1 MAKKNKKNCYEFGSF
16 VKANASGIG
25 SAGQFAAGALDTFKN
40 PNKANIGLSA
50 GQGALSGAAAG
61 AALGPLGMA
70 GGALIGGISGLVG
83 GIKQKQQIDNQRDA
97 TYGDLRGQQANG
109 MTTTSVNPYGTQIY
123 ADGGKVQKNK
133 PIYVSDPNDPRLKS
147 YKDSLYL
154 HTLGNELNKVGKGLE
169 KFIPIKPGSKWDEV
183 LQKSTK
189 GNKGLLDNTNV
200 KGVNPKIKAFMNHYQ
215 KNGNKGI
222 LPERYNGYIYDPSQ
236 GVIDMVTGKAGLQ
249 MLGLMDQGDT
259 GATYK
264 LPQWKKPN
272 QPVTYKKPVIKK
284 AIINNFKTSVK
295 NPVNKVNDV
304 ETILTEQPVLD
315 FSQVEKA
322 DGSVGMWGNPIS
334 VPNPVNVTKNNP
346 IGYTD
351 HRGVRSGPRYQ
362 GTPANTKAVEAKEK
376 MLKAQSSRNY
386 YADGSDVE
394 QNIINI
400 EKGELQIDTNSGK
413 ILREYKGVNPESAG
427 LYQPHAK
434 KGKDTNHNFVTADP
448 GTFIITKA
456 KAGKYKKAIDN
467 NDKLAQQSILQNIRN
482 YKSTVENGT
491 IKFAGG
497 SDVPVNT
504 NPYLPNKYLGTMA
517 KNYGQVPVAPFSFGS
532 PIFNPNVSVD
542 PKNWQDLSNEV
553 PIINSTLPLVN
564 TKGSL
569 PLGTGQVKN
578 VKVPGSYTPPVKQD
592 TSNSTLDNVSKYGA
606 AAFNIARGMFG
617 KAEQER
623 LGTKISNPYLNQIQ
637 ANMPQ
642 DIDMQ
647 PIYNDIYSQQR
658 VGVQDLRNNSNNS
671 AVYRA
676 NRQNI
681 NANTQRQISGA
692 RLQGQ
697 MANNQIRGQRSSI
710 YAGLG
715 AQDMQEQQRLQQYNL
730 GINQINAQNRGAKQ
744 NLLGTGLS
752 QLQQVNQ
759 NDKFNAKQYEMQ
771 MMQYKLL
778 PEIFQNWKY
787 YQDSIKIPKP

>member
-50 GQGALSGAAAG
+50 GQGALSGASAG
-61 AALGPLGMA
+61 AALGPLGML
-70 GGALIGGISGLVG
+70 GGALIGGAFGLAG

-97 TYGDLRGQQANG
+97 TYGDLRGQQSTGMSTAN
-109 MTTTSVNPYGTQIY
+109 VNPYGTQIY
-123 ADGGKVQKNK
+123 AFGGEVDIDPTSRQQWNGFVDFVAAKGLKGSPKLDQRDTNLSKKLFEEYSKQNKLQLNYDEFIPKVQQDISNYRTKALEQIKSGKAVFNGAEEDFM
-133 PIYVSDPNDPRLKS
+133 PGLSNVDGWAGSRTTS
-147 YKDSLYL
+147 YKFPSD
-154 HTLGNELNKVGKGLE
+154 K
-169 KFIPIKPGSKWDEV
+169 I
-183 LQKSTK
+183 
-189 GNKGLLDNTNV
+189 
-200 KGVNPKIKAFMNHYQ
+200 VNPATNTPIAPNTVYPKLA
-215 KNGNKGI
+215 NGG
-222 LPERYNGYIYDPSQ
+222 Q
-236 GVIDMVTGKAGLQ
+236 
-249 MLGLMDQGDT
+249 
-259 GATYK
+259 
-264 LPQWKKPN
+264 
-272 QPVTYKKPVIKK
+272 
-284 AIINNFKTSVK
+284 IN
-295 NPVNKVNDV
+295 
-304 ETILTEQPVLD
+304 
-315 FSQVEKA
+315 
-322 DGSVGMWGNPIS
+322 
-334 VPNPVNVTKNNP
+334 
-346 IGYTD
+346 
-351 HRGVRSGPRYQ
+351 
-362 GTPANTKAVEAKEK
+362 
-376 MLKAQSSRNY
+376 
-386 YADGSDVE
+386 

-434 KGKDTNHNFVTADP
+434 KGKDTDNNFVTAEP

-482 YKSTVENGT
+482 YKSTVENGKL
-491 IKFAGG
+491 KFANG
-497 SDVPVNT
+497 SDVK
-504 NPYLPNKYLGTMA
+504 NPYLPNNYLATSGIQPTPTYGLTASSAQFKPTTFTPGAPIVPSKISNGMQVTDMLYKPSGTP
-517 KNYGQVPVAPFSFGS
+517 YVP
-532 PIFNPNVSVD
+532 D
-542 PKNWQDLSNEV
+542 PSML
-553 PIINSTLPLVN
+553 
-564 TKGSL
+564 TKGL
-569 PLGTGQVKN
+569 N
-578 VKVPGSYTPPVKQD
+578 A
-592 TSNSTLDNVSKYGA
+592 VSKYGP

-623 LGTKISNPYLNQIQ
+623 YGTKAINPYLNQIQ
-637 ANMPQ
+637 ANMPK

-681 NANTQRQISGA
+681 TANTQRQISGA

-744 NLLGTGLS
+744 NLLGKGLS

-771 MMQYKLL
+771 MLQYKLL
-778 PEIFQNWKY
+778 PQIYANWKY
-787 YQDSIKIPKP
+787 YSPEYDNLLKKK